1 MKQQKKT
8 KIFYTDWA
16 GTFEDLSDKDAKRLI
31 IALLKCTPEENIECY
46 FPIGD
51 ALRPTFRAMKSALDA
66 TAAKYNETVQKRREA
81 GRMGGLAKSAKNKF
95 NSIDTSTGE
104 VFVPTDEPMTS
115 DLTIDT
121 LLENEQD
128 GLKFDENK
136 EIETSNDT
144 NIQKEN
150 IVEKKA
156 DFETNTTL
164 TEFIMSRPEGMM
176 RCKQWN
182 NFVNL
187 YPDAEKIQKISGI
200 TDLSAVNL
208 YKQLKE
214 SAFSFGK

>member
-1 MKQQKKT
+1 MNENNENNWGMM
-8 KIFYTDWA
+8 IFKD
-16 GTFEDLSDKDAKRLI
+16 TFEYLTSGFLSEHEFCELITCIYQARENGIYTSEKDLSMKTALVWKTLKNNIRISVKNSKYYSKKR
-31 IALLKCTPEENIECY
+31 KKE
-46 FPIGD
+46 
-51 ALRPTFRAMKSALDA
+51 
-66 TAAKYNETVQKRREA
+66 
-81 GRMGGLAKSAKNKF
+81 
-95 NSIDTSTGE
+95 SIDTSTGE

-121 LLENEQD
+121 LLEDEQD

-136 EIETSNDT
+136 AIETSNDT

-156 DFETNTTL
+156 DSGTNTAL
-164 TEFIMSRPEGMM
+164 KEFIMSRPEGMM
-176 RCKQWN
+176 RCQQWN

-200 TDLSAVNL
+200 TDLSAVKL
-208 YKQLKE
+208 YNQLKE

>member
-1 MKQQKKT
+1 MNNENEKSGIMIFQDTFDYLMDNDLTEHEFCEIMRSIYQVRWKNQKPDESEMSKNVRLVWKT
-8 KIFYTDWA
+8 
-16 GTFEDLSDKDAKRLI
+16 
-31 IALLKCTPEENIECY
+31 LKHSIY
-46 FPIGD
+46 
-51 ALRPTFRAMKSALDA
+51 KSAQNARQYEKNKL
-66 TAAKYNETVQKRREA
+66 
-81 GRMGGLAKSAKNKF
+81 KNKF

-104 VFVPTDEPMTS
+104 VYSPKDEPMTS

-156 DFETNTTL
+156 DFETNTRL
-164 TEFIMSRPEGMM
+164 TEYIISRPEGMM

-200 TDLSAVNL
+200 SPLSAVKL
-208 YKQLKE
+208 YNVLREKE
-214 SAFSFGK
+214 FCVEKK